1 MYEVSQMNPT
11 LEYIYNHPKET
22 KRIIGIT
29 YEQLIKLIAKAQ
41 IIESEKKEAIAKTE
55 KRLIK
60 AGGGRKKNL
69 TKEEEI
75 ILTLFYLHQIPTFQ
89 TLGINFGISE
99 SSANNIFHYWIDIL
113 RELLPASLLE
123 QVKKKENWSQVLS
136 VGEQQRVAFTR
147 LLLTQPKYVILDEAT
162 SALDVPTEEILYKQL
177 QETSITFISVGHRP
191 TLKKYHQQL
200 LEITANESWQL
211 KPIITLDKR

>member
-1 MYEVSQMNPT
+1 MNPT

-60 AGGGRKKNL
+60 AGGVRKKNL

-123 QVKKKENWSQVLS
+123 QVKKKENELEWVKEILTELELIVDST
-136 VGEQQRVAFTR
+136 EQRIFVEHVIR
-147 LLLTQPKYVILDEAT
+147 LIKIFGIARERFRLKDNNYQKVILT
-162 SALDVPTEEILYKQL
+162 ICGLVRLRIGSFIL
-177 QETSITFISVGHRP
+177 V
-191 TLKKYHQQL
+191 
-200 LEITANESWQL
+200 
-211 KPIITLDKR
+211 